1 VVGTVEASA
10 RTTEAISRTVEG
22 SGCTLTW
29 SADGRVVTKRYHRL
43 RWTFLGPRHSPFE
56 RERRVGLLL
65 RRHPP
70 PLRHARLLAAD
81 HRTRTLRYEA
91 IAGEPLGLKFPLEAG
106 TGDVAGLVRLAL
118 ALRTF
123 RPPAPFLRR
132 FDLARRLDTAVRL
145 GAVRPDVAREVR
157 RQAEDDPP
165 VIVFGHGDVT
175 ARNVLRETTSGDLV
189 LVDWEWAARYPRP
202 WDLAFLW
209 FTLVDLPG
217 GREEVEAAV
226 PADDEA
232 WFWRSALLVQLLHL
246 TLFARQPGHPYA
258 AKHER
263 LRDELVERV
272 LALG

>member
-1 VVGTVEASA
+1 MEAGA
-10 RTTEAISRTVEG
+10 RSVEG
-22 SGCTLTW
+22 SGCTVTW
-29 SADGRVVTKRYHRL
+29 SADGRTVDKRYHRL

-70 PLRHARLLAAD
+70 PVRHARLLAAD

-91 IAGEPLGLKFPLEAG
+91 IDGDPLGPKFPLDAEAG
-106 TGDVAGLVRLAL
+106 AVAGLVDLAL
-118 ALRTF
+118 GLRSF

-132 FDLARRLDTAVRL
+132 FDLARRLDTAVRA
-145 GAVRPDVAREVR
+145 GAVRPDIAAEVR
-157 RQAEDDPP
+157 RQADADPP
-165 VIVFGHGDVT
+165 VIVVGHGDIT
-175 ARNVLRETTSGDLV
+175 ARNVLRATASDELV
-189 LVDWEWAARYPRP
+189 LIDWEWAGRYPRP

-217 GREEVEAAV
+217 GRAEVEAAV
-226 PADDEA
+226 PAEDEA

-246 TLFARQPGHPYA
+246 TLFARHPGSHPYL

-272 LALG
+272 LALP